1 MSFPE
6 VKIEAKGHTG
16 LISRFSHLSSF
27 LVFKHTKLLITSGT
41 SQLMLPVSGMFSL
54 FLVWLATHTVG
65 LSINFTFPER
75 LFLTTLHKAVPT
87 PLLIIYFLIALFS
100 SLKCLPQLKLINWSL
115 IVISF
120 IYWFLCFSLN
130 RSCMQEGTPFI
141 WSLLCL
147 QALVLEYLA
156 YNRQSQ

>member
-16 LISRFSHLSSF
+16 MISHFSHLSSF
-27 LVFKHTKLLITSGT
+27 LVFKHTKLFITSGT

-54 FLVWLATHTVG
+54 FLVWLTTHTVG

-75 LFLTTLHKAVPT
+75 LFLTTLRKAVPT

-100 SLKCLPQLKLINWSL
+100 SLL
-115 IVISF
+115 
-120 IYWFLCFSLN
+120 
-130 RSCMQEGTPFI
+130 TP
-141 WSLLCL
+141 
-147 QALVLEYLA
+147 V
-156 YNRQSQ
+156 